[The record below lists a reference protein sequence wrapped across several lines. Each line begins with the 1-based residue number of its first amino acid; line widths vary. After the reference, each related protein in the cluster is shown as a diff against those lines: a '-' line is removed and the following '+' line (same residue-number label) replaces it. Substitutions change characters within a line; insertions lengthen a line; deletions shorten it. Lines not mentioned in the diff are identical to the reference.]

1 MSMTAAL
8 KAEVAVTRAREVIA
22 IEILC
27 ACQAVDLLAPLRTS
41 PLLAG
46 VHRLVRSRVPMLD
59 DDRAP
64 AADIVAITE
73 LIATSAIENACDGRV
88 K

>member
-1 MSMTAAL
+1 MG
-8 KAEVAVTRAREVIA
+8 RARDVIA

-27 ACQAVDLLAPLRTS
+27 ACQAIDLLAPRTTS
-41 PLLAG
+41 PVLAR
-46 VHRLVRSRVPMLD
+46 VHELVRSRVPTLA

-64 AADIVAITE
+64 SPDILAISQ
-73 LIATSAIENACDGRV
+73 LIASNALENVCGNLV